1 MVGQG
6 IASKSKVIWKGEK
19 QTAIE
24 NNKCFLGPQVYSC
37 DQKQVKVQWNKEK
50 NNL

>member
-6 IASKSKVIWKGEK
+6 IASKSEKNWKGEK

-24 NNKCFLGPQVYSC
+24 NNECFLGPQVC
-37 DQKQVKVQWNKEK
+37 FCNQKQVKVQWNKEK
-50 NNL
+50 K

>member
-6 IASKSKVIWKGEK
+6 IASKSKEIWKGEK